1 MAKEHVNKDEVSEEI
16 KKILFS
22 TLLNDKQEMMLD
34 LSQIKELI
42 VSAKLLPY
50 EQWNIILNMKINF
63 LKNSILFKAWKYHML
78 KL

>member
-1 MAKEHVNKDEVSEEI
+1 LAKEHVNKDEVSEEI

-42 VSAKLLPY
+42 VSAKFLSY
-50 EQWNIILNMKINF
+50 EQ
-63 LKNSILFKAWKYHML
+63 
-78 KL
+78 